1 MTADWTI
8 WAFRY
13 ARSDMPR
20 DFFGGTLV
28 NSNKGRINN
37 PMVYSLIHG
46 GEPGAERPILIDTG
60 MKGDW
65 SPSGKT
71 YENVEHPDTILAKV
85 GFAPEDIEDV
95 ILTHLHF
102 DHAGNLD
109 RFPNATFHVQRAEYE
124 GWKQVYELPGGLGS
138 DTTMWPLSS
147 MQKKDLDAVEA
158 LLADGRVNLLDG
170 DTEFAP
176 GVWCRLAFESHTFG
190 CQWIEVQTSG
200 GPYVVAGDCVY
211 WYENI
216 ERMWPPAYVQGN
228 TWNLIKVYRAIRDA
242 VNDETDR
249 VVPGHDPE
257 LFLRHPVF
265 EAGHHP
271 VAEIHLAEG
280 QNSRVS

>member
-190 CQWIEVQTSG
+190 CQWIEVQASG

-257 LFLRHPVF
+257 LFLRLSL
-265 EAGHHP
+265 
-271 VAEIHLAEG
+271 IHI
-280 QNSRVS
+280 

>member
-1 MTADWTI
+1 MTATGPSG
-8 WAFRY
+8 
-13 ARSDMPR
+13 RSAMR
-20 DFFGGTLV
+20 GQLCRAFFGGTLV

-46 GEPGAERPILIDTG
+46 GEAGAERPILIDTG

-85 GFAPEDIEDV
+85 GFVPEDIEDV

-124 GWKQVYELPGGLGS
+124 GWKRVYEMPGDLGS

-147 MQKKDLDAVEA
+147 MQKRISTLWRRFWRPAGSICWTEIPSSHPA
-158 LLADGRVNLLDG
+158 FGADWPMSP
-170 DTEFAP
+170 A
-176 GVWCRLAFESHTFG
+176 FG
-190 CQWIEVQTSG
+190 CQWIEVRTSG

-228 TWNLIKVYRAIRDA
+228 AEPDQGLSRHPRRTD
-242 VNDETDR
+242 DETDR
-249 VVPGHDPE
+249 IVPGHDPE

-271 VAEIHLAEG
+271 VAEI
-280 QNSRVS
+280 SRLNRKSKIA

>member
-46 GEPGAERPILIDTG
+46 GEAGAERPILIDTG

-85 GFAPEDIEDV
+85 GFVPEDIEDV

-124 GWKQVYELPGGLGS
+124 GWKRVYEMPGDLGIGYHHVAAII
-138 DTTMWPLSS
+138 
-147 MQKKDLDAVEA
+147 DAEKGSRHCGGA
-158 LLADGRVNLLDG
+158 
-170 DTEFAP
+170 
-176 GVWCRLAFESHTFG
+176 
-190 CQWIEVQTSG
+190 SG
-200 GPYVVAGDCVY
+200 GRPGQSAG
-211 WYENI
+211 
-216 ERMWPPAYVQGN
+216 RR
-228 TWNLIKVYRAIRDA
+228 YRVR
-242 VNDETDR
+242 TR
-249 VVPGHDPE
+249 RLVPTG
-257 LFLRHPVF
+257 L
-265 EAGHHP
+265 
-271 VAEIHLAEG
+271 
-280 QNSRVS
+280 

>member
-1 MTADWTI
+1 MTADWSI

-13 ARSDMPR
+13 ARSNMPK
-20 DFFGGTLV
+20 DFFGGTLI
-28 NSNKGRINN
+28 NSNQGMIRN

-46 GEPGAERPILIDTG
+46 GEKGAERPILIDTG

-71 YENVEHPDTILAKV
+71 YDDVEHPETILAKV
-85 GFAPEDIEDV
+85 GLKPEDIGDV

-124 GWKQVYELPGGLGS
+124 GWKAVFEMPPPLGTDS
-138 DTTMWPLSS
+138 KMWPLSS
-147 MQKKDLDAVEA
+147 MLKKDLDAVDA
-158 LLADGRVNLLDG
+158 LLAEGRVKFLEG

-176 GVWCRLAFESHTFG
+176 GVICHLAAESHTFG
-190 CQWIEVQTSG
+190 CQWIEVHTSN

-211 WYENI
+211 WYVNI
-216 ERMWPPAYVQGN
+216 EKMWPPGYVQGN
-228 TWNLIKVYRAIRDA
+228 SWNLIKVYREIRETLGG
-242 VNDETDR
+242 ETDR
-249 VVPGHDPE
+249 IVPGHDPE

-265 EAGHHP
+265 EVGNHP
-271 VAEIHLAEG
+271 VAEIHLAPG
-280 QNSRVS
+280 QESRIA